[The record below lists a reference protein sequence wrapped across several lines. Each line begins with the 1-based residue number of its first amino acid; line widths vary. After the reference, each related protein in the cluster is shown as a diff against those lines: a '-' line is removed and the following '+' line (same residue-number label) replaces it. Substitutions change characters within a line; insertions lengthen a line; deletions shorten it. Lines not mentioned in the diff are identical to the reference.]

1 MIYDIKDYLK
11 KFFSSRL
18 FVLAAVMM
26 LLFAILAERIFSLQ
40 IVNGAEY
47 QKNFIMLIKKP
58 LSIDASRGNIYDC
71 NGNLLAFNQLAYSV
85 VISDNG
91 NYSSTKE
98 HNRLLNKELKELIA
112 VIKKNGGEI
121 YKDFPIDINEDGTYS
136 FNITSETS
144 RKRFLSDVFGKKYEK
159 LEYNKKLGFD
169 EANATAENVIDYLRS
184 NQNECFDVSDK
195 YDKQTIYDIVVVRY
209 AIKQNRFTKYKTTT
223 IAKDVNDTIVAYVN
237 EHSDTLT
244 GVSIE
249 EDTIRKYNYAEYI
262 SPIVGYTGKISTDEY
277 NKLSEDDSSYTQ
289 NDMVGKSGLE
299 QYYESYLRGK
309 NGEKQVY
316 VNNVGKITDV
326 ISQKN
331 SVSGNDVYLSID
343 IKLQEATYKLLEQ
356 EIAGIVYS
364 KIKSGEIPITDVYF
378 ALLNNNVIDLT
389 HFNAADASATEQSI
403 YTSFSEQLQGALGT
417 INNELQN
424 GNTGTSGMS
433 EQVLDYFT
441 CVMSMLS
448 DDGLLL
454 SDQIDSSDSTYTA
467 WKEGTVSPKDYLK
480 YCISKQWIDITK
492 LDVNQKY
499 ADSSEVYSALCSY
512 IENGLSTNKDFAK
525 IIYKYMV
532 NSGAVTGQQLC
543 LLLFDQGVLDYDD
556 ATVNNIANGS
566 ISPYAFLMDKI
577 NNIEITPAQ
586 LALDPCTGSSVITDI
601 NTGQIKAMVSY
612 PGYDNNKLANT
623 VDADYYQALRED
635 KSNPLWNYAT
645 QEQTAP
651 GSTFKM
657 VSSTAGL
664 AEGVIDTSSKINC
677 TGIFTDISNQPK
689 CWIYPGAHGM
699 DNVSEALRDSCNV
712 FFYTTGFRL
721 ASKDTGSYD
730 DENGMKYIQK
740 YASIYGLNEK
750 SGLEIVEKTP
760 SIATQYPVMAAI
772 GQSNNNFTTVSLSRY
787 VTAVV
792 SGKLYDYKLMNKITD
807 ADGKTVKQYDS
818 KFKDISDTLNQSQW
832 DAIHQGMRMVVEDLH
847 DVFGGFTGVEV
858 AGKTGTAQQVEN
870 RPNHALFVGYA
881 PYSNPEIS
889 IATRISYGYSS
900 HNAAAASRNI
910 ISYYYNLESL
920 DDLLSVKAEGVNSS
934 GSSARTD

>member
-18 FVLAAVMM
+18 FVLAAVMI

-40 IVNGAEY
+40 IINGAEY

-417 INNELQN
+417 IDNELQN

-586 LALDPCTGSSVITDI
+586 LALDPCTGSCVITDI

-677 TGIFTDISNQPK
+677 TGIFTEISNQPK

-858 AGKTGTAQQVEN
+858 AGKTGTAQQVET

-889 IATRISYGYSS
+889 IATRISFGYSS

-920 DDLLSVKAEGVNSS
+920 DDLLSVKAEGVNAS